1 MRVFGL
7 WCRRQWSGRLG
18 RQPEP
23 DSRTAFVPIH
33 LPVLPIETTQVLL
46 FAPGADGGGGGLG
59 FLPAE
64 HRACRHQ
71 SSDFFPGT
79 SDHDFFTLL
88 NQVGST
94 RWAQPGRLNQ
104 VEQVPKF
111 VLRLERAYLVHTC
124 TSRAGTGWLTH
135 TAPACPSASGSHR
148 MRSDCRRRHPGRIN
162 GLARAS

>member
-94 RWAQPGRLNQ
+94 RWAQPGGLNQ
-104 VEQVPKF
+104 VGSTRSSRCPSLFFASNAPTWCIHVPHEP
-111 VLRLERAYLVHTC
+111 V
-124 TSRAGTGWLTH
+124 RAGLLTPRPRVH
-135 TAPACPSASGSHR
+135 LPQA
-148 MRSDCRRRHPGRIN
+148 RI
-162 GLARAS
+162 GCGPIAAAVTREE